1 MILWIRRFFSVY
13 LICDAGIILT
23 KEAVFVKYPRGI
35 MIRCILNLLDK
46 VEDDAVIQRV
56 WKILERAYSAQTEK
70 SREC

>member
-1 MILWIRRFFSVY
+1 MPLPGMLV
-13 LICDAGIILT
+13 A

-35 MIRCILNLLDK
+35 MVRCILSLLDK

-56 WKILERAYSAQTEK
+56 WKILERAYAAQTEK